1 MSISTCI
8 FQCTYHIVAGLS
20 CLVSLGVMP
29 QANCLFYITF
39 TDVNVCV
46 MMILKMSG
54 ENLSKVLLLL
64 NLLVTFFTSTDL
76 RFDEDDFYVSKSF
89 LVVVKITNKS
99 LNLNSHCSRNR

>member
-1 MSISTCI
+1 MSISTFI

-29 QANCLFYITF
+29 QANCLFYNTF

-46 MMILKMSG
+46 MMILKIFQRSYA
-54 ENLSKVLLLL
+54 SIK
-64 NLLVTFFTSTDL
+64 LLVTFFTSTDL

-89 LVVVKITNKS
+89 LVIVKITNKS
-99 LNLNSHCSRNR
+99 LNLNLNSHCSRNR